1 MRAHPAW
8 LGLLCCLGL
17 FAACYSSDYGRQTAA
32 TASMLRDLSAKLADY
47 CRADFKVDGREVS
60 SEEMG
65 EFYYGLRKARSY
77 LSEASSNSQRQSYH
91 ELAQL
96 IDGYARLLN
105 EADRYRLSGKPDLRQ
120 LQLILE
126 DQNRVSAQAQ
136 AVLDSL
142 AKDGNRADVS
152 AERPSG
158 FSAVAWRQ
166 VPPKVPHESADV
178 ARWFRRKAR

>member
-1 MRAHPAW
+1 MRAYPAW

-65 EFYYGLRKARSY
+65 EFYYGLKKARSY
-77 LSEASSNSQRQSYH
+77 LSEASSNSQRQSYRD
-91 ELAQL
+91 LAML
-96 IDGYARLLN
+96 IDDYATLLSQ
-105 EADRYRLSGKPDLRQ
+105 ADRYRLSGKPDPRQ
-120 LQLILE
+120 LQQILA
-126 DQNRVSAQAQ
+126 DQSRVSAEAQ

-142 AKDGNRADVS
+142 AAD
-152 AERPSG
+152 R
-158 FSAVAWRQ
+158 
-166 VPPKVPHESADV
+166 
-178 ARWFRRKAR
+178 